1 MLKFTPRNIY
11 IFHCLIVIISK
22 NNILKKDQMDVDQ
35 IKNLERL
42 LKKFNRIGKLEE
54 VLPTY
59 LDISGF
65 PNLENVAS
73 NILAFFLNTNGKHG
87 LQDLLLKSLLQTI
100 KLESID
106 SMNLNVVNYYREY
119 VIDERKRIDLI
130 ILGENFCINIENKL
144 FHHLNNDLLLYEKE
158 VNRKFKKDKNIHIVL
173 SLKKENVVG
182 SFISITYEEFFD
194 KIKANIGYYS
204 LKANKI
210 YLNYLLDFIQTIE
223 SHYKMEEINKEMF
236 SFLVENEQELNEL
249 EIEKRKLSEA
259 LLRTLNQVKNH
270 VGFEADNVKQWVYNK
285 NFLVYDFTIGD
296 SVIAVNIVFEYTKVS
311 MFIGGRSLKART
323 LLDKLA
329 IKRNNEHV
337 FRRNEHLIVFE
348 DRINFFDIPME
359 EYGEK
364 IKNYLSQVYVAEF
377 TNPEILN

>member
-1 MLKFTPRNIY
+1 
-11 IFHCLIVIISK
+11 
-22 NNILKKDQMDVDQ
+22 MDVDQ

-65 PNLENVAS
+65 PNLENVSS

-173 SLKKENVVG
+173 SLKKESVVG

-270 VGFEADNVKQWVYNK
+270 VGFESDNVKQWVYNK
-285 NFLVYDFTIGD
+285 NFLVYDFSIND
-296 SVIAVNIVFEYTKVS
+296 SVIAVNIVFEFTKIS
-311 MFIGGRSLKART
+311 MFIGGRSIKAKS
-323 LLDKLA
+323 LLDKLT
-329 IKRNNEHV
+329 IKRNNKHV